1 VPILINEPYT
11 KEMGI
16 KIVKKETEKGVVRL
30 VKIAAGA
37 NI

>member
-1 VPILINEPYT
+1 
-11 KEMGI
+11 MSI
-16 KIVKKETEKGVVRL
+16 KIAKKVTEKGVVRL